1 MRRVC
6 VAMVLVVLAAVGCNT
21 IPRTIRGAGAMARD
35 IGDGLYLDGA
45 AAVTALQGI
54 SLFGG
59 RTPPKEVRDD

>member
-1 MRRVC
+1 
-6 VAMVLVVLAAVGCNT
+6 
-21 IPRTIRGAGAMARD
+21 MARD